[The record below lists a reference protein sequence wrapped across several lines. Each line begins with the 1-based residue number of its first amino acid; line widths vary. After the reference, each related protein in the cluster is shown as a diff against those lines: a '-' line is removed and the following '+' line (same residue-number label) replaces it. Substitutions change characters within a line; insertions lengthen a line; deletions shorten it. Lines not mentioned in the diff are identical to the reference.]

1 MNGVNI
7 EQIRSAIRT
16 IPDFPQPGILFRDIT
31 PVLSDADLF
40 RQVIDLL
47 AEKTVKFGAEKVV
60 GIDARGFLFGA
71 AVAYKLG
78 VGFVPIRKKG
88 KLPYKTIRYSYALEY
103 GKADMEIHVDAV
115 RPGEKIVLLDDLLAT
130 GGTAAAAAHLV
141 KELGAKVEAALFFI
155 ELADLEGRKHL
166 GDVQVETLVAF

>member
-88 KLPYKTIRYSYALEY
+88 KLPYKTVRYSYALEY